1 MVILALT
8 YKKLV
13 DRDFR
18 VLGAVEREMT
28 RYEYVPVEVIERVAR
43 MPSSHV
49 KLSLDKLNRLKL
61 LERRLGSYVG
71 YRLTWM
77 GFDILA
83 LRSLVERGVLEA
95 LGDKLG
101 VGKESD
107 VYSGLAPGGKRVIVK
122 FHKVGRTSF
131 HHIVKHRPYAA
142 EKPWATWM
150 QVAKVSAERE
160 YRALEELYRV
170 GARVPRPIARS
181 RHAVVTDYVEGV
193 ELYEYREAVDPEGML
208 AKILETVRKAYLE
221 VGIVHG
227 DLSEYNI
234 LVTIRE
240 DGEEEPMIIDW
251 PQYVYRGEPLA
262 EKLLRRDVEYVVRFF
277 RRRFRVEADVE
288 RALRYVRGEVES
300 PL

>member
-18 VLGAVEREMT
+18 VLLAVEREMP
-28 RYEYVPVEVIERVAR
+28 RYEYVPVELIERLTR

-49 KLSLDKLNRLKL
+49 KLSLDKLNKLKL

-83 LRSLVERGVLEA
+83 LKSLVDRGVLEA

-122 FHKVGRTSF
+122 FHKIGRTSF
-131 HHIVKHRPYAA
+131 HHIVKFRPYAA
-142 EKPWATWM
+142 NKPYASWM
-150 QVAKVSAERE
+150 QIAKVSAERE
-160 YRALEELYRV
+160 YRALEELYKV

-193 ELYEYREAVDPEGML
+193 ELYEYREAQDPEAML
-208 AKILETVRKAYLE
+208 EKILDTVRKAYLE

-234 LVTIRE
+234 LVTLTPE
-240 DGEEEPMIIDW
+240 GEEEPLIIDW
-251 PQYVYRGEPLA
+251 PQYVEREHPMA
-262 EKLLRRDVEYVVRFF
+262 EMLLRRDVEYVVRFF

-288 RALRYVRGEVES
+288 KALRFVRGEAES
-300 PL
+300 PW

>member
-18 VLGAVEREMT
+18 VLGVIERET
-28 RYEYVPVEVIERVAR
+28 IRYEYVPIEVIERLAG
-43 MPSSHV
+43 MPSTHV

-61 LERRLGSYVG
+61 VQRRLGSYIG

-77 GFDILA
+77 GLDILA
-83 LRSLVERGVLEA
+83 LKSLVDRGVLEA

-122 FHKVGRTSF
+122 FHKIGRTSF

-142 EKPWATWM
+142 DKPWATWM
-150 QVAKVSAERE
+150 IVAKISAERE
-160 YRALEELYRV
+160 YRALEELWKV
-170 GARVPRPIARS
+170 GARVPKPIARS
-181 RHAVVTDYVEGV
+181 RHAVVTEYVEGV
-193 ELYEYREAVDPEGML
+193 ELYEYREAQDPESIL
-208 AKILETVRKAYLE
+208 EKILETIRKAYLD

-240 DGEEEPMIIDW
+240 DGEEEPLIIDW
-251 PQYVYRGEPLA
+251 PQYVEKLHPLA
-262 EKLLRRDVEYVVRFF
+262 EQLLRRDVEYVVRFF
-277 RRRFRVEADVE
+277 RRRYHVECDTE
-288 RALRYVRGEVES
+288 KALAYVKGEAES
-300 PL
+300 PW

>member
-18 VLGAVEREMT
+18 VLGVIERETM
-28 RYEYVPVEVIERVAR
+28 RYEYVPVEIIEKLAG
-43 MPSSHV
+43 MPSTHV

-61 LERRLGSYVG
+61 VQRRLGSYIG

-77 GFDILA
+77 GLDILA
-83 LRSLVERGVLEA
+83 LKSLVDRGILEA

-122 FHKVGRTSF
+122 FHKIGRTSF
-131 HHIVKHRPYAA
+131 HHIIKHRPYAA

-150 QVAKVSAERE
+150 IVAKISAERE
-160 YRALEELYRV
+160 YRALEELWKV
-170 GARVPRPIARS
+170 GARVPKPIARS
-181 RHAVVTDYVEGV
+181 RHAVVTEYVEGV
-193 ELYEYREAVDPEGML
+193 ELYEYREAQDPEAIL
-208 AKILETVRKAYLE
+208 EKILETVRKAYLE

-240 DGEEEPMIIDW
+240 DGEEEPLIIDW
-251 PQYVYRGEPLA
+251 PQYVEREHPLA
-262 EKLLRRDVEYVVRFF
+262 EQLLRRDVEYVIRFF
-277 RRRFRVEADVE
+277 RRRYRVEADVE
-288 RALRYVRGEVES
+288 KALAYVRGEAES
-300 PL
+300 PW